1 MIETLR
7 KTPLSLLLA
16 TISLETPGIDF
27 LGNAKNSLTFCWP
40 RLNKQVSFS
49 VLGKFSPKIK
59 ELGFQ
64 LWSLSQ
70 QLWWA
75 PFKFGRYYLFSWRF
89 LYSKEGH
96 WHCTFLLDLVILFY
110 FILFYYYYF
119 LDLVILITVCIAEWA
134 KCLRSVIDSLS
145 YPSIFRQN
153 KIIIYRELSLY
164 Y

>member
-40 RLNKQVSFS
+40 RLNKQVLFS
-49 VLGKFSPKIK
+49 VFGKFSPKIK

-96 WHCTFLLDLVILFY
+96 WHCTFLLDLVIL
-110 FILFYYYYF
+110 
-119 LDLVILITVCIAEWA
+119 ITVCIAEWA